1 MNDWWFHDRIL
12 NGGSLVWMMAD
23 TFNLLWEAIPCDS
36 KGKIGTLQSFCFL
49 YNILLRNL
57 QNDEEYFRNVTN
69 QENIF
74 EGGSQKIRFTRPN
87 SNSDYLLCMT
97 IMDYIREKLGKFKTN
112 TSKESIDFIK
122 KFSKWDKNMS
132 LMAGKMMILEKTMCE
147 LDNCD
152 FETEMEDEFFI
163 LKRETCLKIINCL
176 RIYNEKELDDRYR
189 VKETRKYEEVDRER
203 YY

>member
-1 MNDWWFHDRIL
+1 
-12 NGGSLVWMMAD
+12 MAF

-36 KGKIGTLQSFCFL
+36 KGKIGTLQTFCFF
-49 YNILLRNL
+49 YQMLLRNL
-57 QNDEEYFRNVTN
+57 QNDDGYFRNLMN

-74 EGGSQKIRFTRPN
+74 ECGPQERRYRQAIQPEFYGHNR
-87 SNSDYLLCMT
+87 NSDYLLCIT

-112 TSKESIDFIK
+112 TFKESIDFLK
-122 KFSKWDKNMS
+122 KCSKWDKNMC
-132 LMAGKMMILEKTMCE
+132 LMAGKNMILEKTMSE
-147 LDNCD
+147 LHKRD
-152 FETEMEDEFFI
+152 FETEMEEEFFI